1 MLVPSWETRA
11 RISKIDTT
19 IQRLWW
25 HKVTLWY
32 WVRIWPNLRL
42 MAKMCLKHLIMEWD
56 CSHSLIHQILI
67 VCFLIS
73 IKPPLT
79 LNQRHSEVFPVCSE
93 YQIKH
98 KLQWCLL
105 LTPDSH
111 GRIPTR
117 TSPKIPYSLRTIW
130 WHRLLPPSSSLY
142 KHLYKP
148 GTILK
153 TPLPRRNRCQ
163 LLASR
168 KILLTCAMSAQEPSK
183 LSPWQK
189 NN

>member
-19 IQRLWW
+19 IQRLRWL
-25 HKVTLWY
+25 KVTLWY

-42 MAKMCLKHLIMEWD
+42 MAKMCHKHLIMEWD